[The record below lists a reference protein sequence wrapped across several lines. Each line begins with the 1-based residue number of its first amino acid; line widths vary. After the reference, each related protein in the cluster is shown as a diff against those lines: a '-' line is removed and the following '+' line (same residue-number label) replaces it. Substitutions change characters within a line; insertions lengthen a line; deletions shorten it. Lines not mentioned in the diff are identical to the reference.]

1 VRPWDQTHWQALPRH
16 ANLTANLMDPH
27 ERVRRQL
34 ELILVLRVLPLA
46 ALGFTTFLVLAPTRV
61 AAQTN
66 AVQTNLPQT
75 NAAPTAFIDEVK
87 IGALGHDVGFLTH
100 HVESGPDVNLEMLFK
115 SPDWLSVIGS
125 PRPHIGADINT
136 AGNTSDGY
144 FGLTWGVTLIQNVFG
159 AGDGIFANGSL
170 GGAIQDGFVGSKGGE
185 PPPGRKFLGSV
196 ALFRESAELGY
207 QITPTIS
214 VSALLDH
221 ISNADLAPRNAGIT
235 SAGARLG
242 FKF

>member
-1 VRPWDQTHWQALPRH
+1 MIPAP
-16 ANLTANLMDPH
+16 
-27 ERVRRQL
+27 
-34 ELILVLRVLPLA
+34 RVLALA
-46 ALGFTTFLVLAPTRV
+46 ALGVATLLVLAPTRV
-61 AAQTN
+61 VAQTSP
-66 AVQTNLPQT
+66 AQAST
-75 NAAPTAFIDEVK
+75 APINIIDEVK
-87 IGALGHDVGFLTH
+87 IGVLAHDVGFLTH
-100 HVESGPDVNLEMLFK
+100 HVESGPDVNVEMLFI
-115 SPDWLSVIGS
+115 SPDFLSIIGS

-144 FGLTWGVTLIQNVFG
+144 FGLTWGVTLVQNLVRD
-159 AGDGIFANGSL
+159 GDGIFVNGSL
-170 GGAIQDGFVGSKGGE
+170 GGAIQDGFVGSATTE

-196 ALFRESAELGY
+196 ALFRESAEIGY
-207 QITPTIS
+207 QITPVVS